1 MSVNVFIGFDF
12 GTKKIGV
19 AIAQTITN
27 TATPMPAIKMING
40 QPKWNDLDEII
51 SDFKPKKAII
61 GIPDSENKQTKK
73 LITKIKIFSSALEKK
88 YTIPTIL
95 INEGFSTQM
104 AKQELKDKRQS
115 GVLKNR
121 IKKGQTDSTAAKI
134 ILEQWLKLNDI
145 ES

>member
-1 MSVNVFIGFDF
+1 M
-12 GTKKIGV
+12 
-19 AIAQTITN
+19 
-27 TATPMPAIKMING
+27 
-40 QPKWNDLDEII
+40 
-51 SDFKPKKAII
+51 
-61 GIPDSENKQTKK
+61 
-73 LITKIKIFSSALEKK
+73 
-88 YTIPTIL
+88 

>member
-1 MSVNVFIGFDF
+1 
-12 GTKKIGV
+12 
-19 AIAQTITN
+19 
-27 TATPMPAIKMING
+27 
-40 QPKWNDLDEII
+40 
-51 SDFKPKKAII
+51 KAII